1 MTFNI
6 SYSKQHQMQATGRKM
21 AISVVIAFSLAISA
35 TLCVLCVKT
44 AISRRDRK
52 GPRGDMAQLALTFTV
67 R

>member
-1 MTFNI
+1 
-6 SYSKQHQMQATGRKM
+6 M
-21 AISVVIAFSLAISA
+21 AVSVVIAFSLAISA
-35 TLCVLCVKT
+35 ALCVLCVKT